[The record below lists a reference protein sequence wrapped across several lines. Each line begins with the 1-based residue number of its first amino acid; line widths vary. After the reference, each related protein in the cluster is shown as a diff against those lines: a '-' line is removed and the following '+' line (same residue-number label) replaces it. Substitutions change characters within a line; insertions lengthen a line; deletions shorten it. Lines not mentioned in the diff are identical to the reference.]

1 MSKPQSPR
9 KVAANEAFASVRG
22 VKGSVQKAQ
31 LVLSL
36 IRGKKVEHALN
47 DLRFSKKK
55 LAEAARKALMSA
67 IANAETNHGL
77 NVDKLVVARAYADK
91 GLVMKRW
98 TSRGRGRAAGIQ
110 KPHVHMTVVVGE
122 TVAEAKPAKEAKA
135 PKADAQPAAKKAP
148 AKKAAPAKQQETA
161 TEGENA

>member
-9 KVAANEAFASVRG
+9 KVAATEAYASVRG
-22 VKGSVQKAQ
+22 IKGSVQKAQ

-47 DLRFSKKK
+47 DLQFSKKR
-55 LAEAARKALMSA
+55 LADAVRKALLSA
-67 IANAETNHGL
+67 VANAETNHGL

-91 GLVMKRW
+91 SVVMKRW

-110 KPHVHMTVVVGE
+110 KPRCHMTIVVGE
-122 TVAEAKPAKEAKA
+122 AAAKPAKEAKA
-135 PKADAQPAAKKAP
+135 PKAEAKKAP
-148 AKKAAPAKQQETA
+148 AKKAAPAKNTA
-161 TEGENA
+161 TEAQAEGGNA